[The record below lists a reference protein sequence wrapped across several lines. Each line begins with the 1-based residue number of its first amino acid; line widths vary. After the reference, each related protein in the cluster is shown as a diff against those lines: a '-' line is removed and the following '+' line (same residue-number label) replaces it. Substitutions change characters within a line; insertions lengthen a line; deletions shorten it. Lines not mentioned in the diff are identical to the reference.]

1 MRMGRVRILDEYIVD
16 LDNEAMVGRAKE
28 ALIEDIFTAVKFN
41 EVLGALD
48 IVEEET
54 LTEADIPEFL
64 RDDIGEER

>member
-1 MRMGRVRILDEYIVD
+1 
-16 LDNEAMVGRAKE
+16 
-28 ALIEDIFTAVKFN
+28 
-41 EVLGALD
+41 VLGALD